1 MHHDDQG
8 QLSSRSKIVLKIE
21 RTGVAV
27 VVSIARGR
35 AVRCA
40 AAWTSGNY
48 RFSYTWARLE
58 ARWAIRLD
66 S

>member
-1 MHHDDQG
+1 
-8 QLSSRSKIVLKIE
+8 LKIE